1 VQDLQSFLS
10 PIFYRVQ
17 NLLTIL
23 PKELQALTSDNILYI
38 AINGGVVFFGF
49 YFVSKWF
56 RAYFLR
62 LLFFIFGA
70 WVLWQV
76 SARDSILQSFDFWA
90 GLGLLLPQL
99 EIPNLTYLIV
109 KYRTLYIY
117 NKIVELILIL
127 FNPFVWLYQLL
138 IRPITYFKA
147 KQEERAD
154 KKAYEKYY
162 QEDFKQQQKA
172 EWEKEQARQDEQA
185 QREFRERESKRKQ
198 QKQEQHK
205 KDEEQKKQHQEETK
219 QNQEKKTSSRW
230 DSNSDYVI
238 LGINE
243 NATKQEIKKAYR
255 TLAKIYHPDLALLNK
270 EEAEEIFKRINEAYE
285 NLG

>member
-1 VQDLQSFLS
+1 MQEFIS
-10 PIFYRVQ
+10 PILYRVQ
-17 NLLTIL
+17 NLFTVLSN
-23 PKELQALTSDNILYI
+23 ELQHINSDNIVNLV
-38 AINGGVVFFGF
+38 INGGVVFAFF
-49 YFVSKWF
+49 FFISRFF
-56 RAYFLR
+56 RAYILR
-62 LLFFIFGA
+62 LGFFMFGA
-70 WVLWQV
+70 WVLWNV

-90 GLGLLLPQL
+90 GLGLILPQL

-127 FNPFVWLYQLL
+127 FSPFVWLYQLL
-138 IRPITYFKA
+138 TRPIAYFKA

-162 QEDFKQQQKA
+162 KEDFKQQQKA
-172 EWEKEQARQDEQA
+172 EWEKEQARQDEQT
-185 QREFRERESKRKQ
+185 QREFRERKQ

-205 KDEEQKKQHQEETK
+205 KYEEQKKQHQEETK
-219 QNQEKKTSSRW
+219 QKEEKKTTSRW

-238 LGINE
+238 LGISE

-255 TLAKIYHPDLALLNK
+255 NLAKIYHPDLALLNK
-270 EEAEEIFKRINEAYE
+270 EEAEEIFKRINRAYE